1 MRKWGI
7 VGALLFVAAC
17 VVGFIFNFDG
27 SDIVAIGLAT
37 FGLTATVIAFVKK
50 HKEKGTSIW
59 QIAIV
64 TILTLVSGV
73 LICIGGIADNI
84 FAAISS
90 AVLAL
95 MTIIFGLLYTKESK
109 A

>member
-37 FGLTATVIAFVKK
+37 FGLTATVITFVKK
-50 HKEKGTSIW
+50 HKEKGTPIW

-64 TILTLVSGV
+64 TVLTLVSGV
-73 LICIGGIADNI
+73 LICIVGIADNI
-84 FAAISS
+84 FAAISG

-95 MTIIFGLLYTKESK
+95 MTIIFGLLYDKK
-109 A
+109 K

>member
-17 VVGFIFNFDG
+17 VVGSIFNFDG
-27 SDIVAIGLAT
+27 NDIVAIGLAT
-37 FGLTATVIAFVKK
+37 FGLTAIVIAFVKK
-50 HKEKGTSIW
+50 HKEKGIPIW

-64 TILTLVSGV
+64 TVLALVSGV

-84 FAAISS
+84 FAAISG
-90 AVLAL
+90 AVLGCGTSAYDNY
-95 MTIIFGLLYTKESK
+95 LLSSIR
-109 A
+109 

>member
-1 MRKWGI
+1 MKKWGI

-27 SDIVAIGLAT
+27 SDIVAIGLAA
-37 FGLTATVIAFVKK
+37 FGMTSTVIAFIKK
-50 HKEKGTSIW
+50 HKVKGVPGW
-59 QIAIV
+59 KIAIV
-64 TILTLVSGV
+64 AGLTLVSGV
-73 LICIGGIADNI
+73 LVCIGGLTDNI
-84 FAAISS
+84 FATISG

-95 MTIIFGLLYTKESK
+95 MTIIFGLLYDKKNK

>member
-50 HKEKGTSIW
+50 HKEKGTPIW

-64 TILTLVSGV
+64 TVLTLMKHKLKSRLLGE
-73 LICIGGIADNI
+73 IPTTPDIQ
-84 FAAISS
+84 
-90 AVLAL
+90 
-95 MTIIFGLLYTKESK
+95 MTPPLWQKTKRN
-109 A
+109 

>member
-50 HKEKGTSIW
+50 HKEYGTPIW

-84 FAAISS
+84 FAAISG

-95 MTIIFGLLYTKESK
+95 MTIIFGLLYAKESK

>member
-1 MRKWGI
+1 MSTTGTA
-7 VGALLFVAAC
+7 GALLFVAARLL
-17 VVGFIFNFDG
+17 GFIFNFDG
-27 SDIVAIGLAT
+27 NDIVAIGLAT

-50 HKEKGTSIW
+50 HKEKGTPIW

-64 TILTLVSGV
+64 TVLTLVSGV

-84 FAAISS
+84 FAAISG

-95 MTIIFGLLYTKESK
+95 MTIIFGLLYDKEAK

>member
-27 SDIVAIGLAT
+27 SDIVAIGLDT

-50 HKEKGTSIW
+50 HKDKGTSVW
-59 QIAIV
+59 QIAVV
-64 TILTLVSGV
+64 TVLTLGSGV
-73 LICIGGIADNI
+73 LICIGGLADNI
-84 FAAISS
+84 FAAISG

-95 MTIIFGLLYTKESK
+95 MTIIFGLLYDKKKK

>member
-1 MRKWGI
+1 MKKWGI

-37 FGLTATVIAFVKK
+37 FAVTATVIAFVKK
-50 HKEKGTSIW
+50 HTEKGTPVW
-59 QIAIV
+59 QIAVV
-64 TILTLVSGV
+64 TVLALGSGV
-73 LICIGGIADNI
+73 LICIGGVSDNI
-84 FAAISS
+84 FAEISG

-95 MTIIFGLLYTKESK
+95 MTIIFGLLYDKKKK

>member
-27 SDIVAIGLAT
+27 SDIVAIGLAA
-37 FGLTATVIAFVKK
+37 FGVTTTVIAFIKK
-50 HKEKGTSIW
+50 HKEKGTPVW

-64 TILTLVSGV
+64 TVLALVAGV
-73 LICIGGIADNI
+73 LICIGGLADNI
-84 FAAISS
+84 FAAISG

-95 MTIIFGLLYTKESK
+95 MTIIFGLIYNKQKK

>member
-17 VVGFIFNFDG
+17 VVGFIFNV
-27 SDIVAIGLAT
+27 SIGLAT
-37 FGLTATVIAFVKK
+37 FGMTSTVIAFIKK
-50 HKEKGTSIW
+50 HKENGNPIW

-64 TILTLVSGV
+64 TVLTISSGV
-73 LICIGGIADNI
+73 LICIGGLTDNI
-84 FAAISS
+84 FAAISG

-95 MTIIFGLLYTKESK
+95 MTIIFSLLYDKKNK

>member
-50 HKEKGTSIW
+50 HKEKGTAVW
-59 QIAIV
+59 QLAIV
-64 TILTLVSGV
+64 TVLALVSGV
-73 LICIGGIADNI
+73 LICIGGLADNI
-84 FAAISS
+84 FATISG

-95 MTIIFGLLYTKESK
+95 MTIIFGLLYDKKKK

>member
-17 VVGFIFNFDG
+17 IVGFIFNFDG

-37 FGLTATVIAFVKK
+37 FGMTSTVIAFIK
-50 HKEKGTSIW
+50 KEKGKGNPIL
-59 QIAIV
+59 QVAIV
-64 TILTLVSGV
+64 NGLTINSGV
-73 LICIGGIADNI
+73 LIWIGWLAENI
-84 FAAISS
+84 FAAISG

-95 MTIIFGLLYTKESK
+95 MTIIFGLLYDKK
-109 A
+109 NKD

>member
-37 FGLTATVIAFVKK
+37 FGLTATVIAFVIK
-50 HKEKGTSIW
+50 HKEKGTPIW

-64 TILTLVSGV
+64 TILTLGSGV
-73 LICIGGIADNI
+73 LICIGGLADNI
-84 FAAISS
+84 FAAISG

-95 MTIIFGLLYTKESK
+95 MTIIFGLLYDKKKK